1 MKNELEVSVFVVNTW
16 STEKLKFQSTLK
28 ASKASRTTT
37 IFYFNPQFEAQK
49 LILERII
56 SSLLKPL
63 NWKNKKFL
71 PQNFSYIFTKPVL
84 DKSKINGKIIISSSL
99 PKTLKSSFKDSFCKT
114 AMWFL
119 GISGLFSTAFGRCGQ
134 VLDRTSYLK
143 KTVY

>member
-1 MKNELEVSVFVVNTW
+1 M
-16 STEKLKFQSTLK
+16 QSTLK

-63 NWKNKKFL
+63 NWKNKEFL
-71 PQNFSYIFTKPVL
+71 PHNFSYIFTKPVL
-84 DKSKINGKIIISSSL
+84 DKSKINGEKNYQFKYSKDFRIPGTSSS
-99 PKTLKSSFKDSFCKT
+99 FEDFFRKT

-119 GISGLFSTAFGRCGQ
+119 GISGLLACSQQ
-134 VLDRTSYLK
+134 VLAGVGRFWIGHLI
-143 KTVY
+143 